1 MSLNVTSNKKRAG
14 GVLSLR
20 RGALL
25 IFVLGTL
32 GLGAEL
38 LLLGHFEEW
47 RQQVPLVLL
56 GLGLIL
62 LVARLLY
69 RGALVLR
76 LFRWTMLAFV
86 LGGLAGLWLH
96 LSANMEFELEMYPTL
111 SGLELLAKA
120 LGGALP
126 ALAPGALVQLGLIGF
141 LYTHQ
146 HPALRR
152 EQTTEN

>member
-1 MSLNVTSNKKRAG
+1 MSLNVTSNKKSAG
-14 GVLSLR
+14 GILSLR

-62 LVARLLY
+62 LATRLLY
-69 RGALVLR
+69 RGALILR
-76 LFRWTMLAFV
+76 LFRWTMLTFV

-111 SGLELLAKA
+111 SGLGLLAKA

-126 ALAPGALVQLGLIGF
+126 ALAPGVLVQLGLIGF

-146 HPALRR
+146 HPALSR
-152 EQTTEN
+152 EQTKEN